1 MFHTIVTASGHKVS
15 LTGLHLLAI
24 VSNDGEIKY
33 KSAKDIKQG
42 DILRVVTNDQ
52 VYSSSVNNVTME
64 VKTGFYA
71 PLTMSGKRALIS
83 LNKSDIFMFWL
94 RNIVSQWC

>member
-1 MFHTIVTASGHKVS
+1 MIITASEHKVS
-15 LTGLHLLAI
+15 LTCLHLLAI
-24 VSNDGEIKY
+24 VTNDDEIKY

-42 DILRVVTNDQ
+42 DILRVVTNNQ

-71 PLTMSGKRALIS
+71 PLTMAGKRT
-83 LNKSDIFMFWL
+83 F
-94 RNIVSQWC
+94 VS